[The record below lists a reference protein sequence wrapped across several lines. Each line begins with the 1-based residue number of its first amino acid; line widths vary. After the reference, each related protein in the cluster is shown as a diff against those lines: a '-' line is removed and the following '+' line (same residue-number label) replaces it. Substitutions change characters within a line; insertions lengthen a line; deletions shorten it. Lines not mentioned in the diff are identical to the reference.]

1 MASAVLARVARP
13 KLAHS
18 TGIQTHKNCGN
29 TEINPPM
36 NFRNKMGNDKPS
48 NFIMTKPT
56 GTIANVPT
64 SIISGFLG
72 VGKTT
77 AIRKLLSQKPKNER
91 WAVLVNEFGEVGVD
105 ASLIEADTITKK
117 DVFLREVPGGCM
129 CCTNGLP
136 MQMAL
141 NQLLSRARPHR
152 LLIEPTGLGH
162 LEEVIGTLSSGLNQK
177 TIQLNAVITLIDARM
192 LNQERY
198 LKNDTFIQQ
207 IKCADIIIGNK
218 HDLYESDDKDR
229 LLTFTSHQCC
239 REIEVIFSEQG
250 MFDLDLLDRPS
261 RYIEQCL
268 PQHDHHNPIE
278 TQLTEL
284 AIPDSGY
291 VVASNT
297 GDGFVSIGF
306 RFDSR
311 FVFNSIQLRL
321 MLQGL
326 DIERFKGVF
335 RTNEGCI
342 ILNLAGGVLTE
353 LSVPY
358 CEESRCEALGEELPD
373 DFTAKLFNSLASWEG
388 M

>member
-1 MASAVLARVARP
+1 MLGTILGISSAQYSIMA
-13 KLAHS
+13 KS
-18 TGIQTHKNCGN
+18 T
-29 TEINPPM
+29 P
-36 NFRNKMGNDKPS
+36 
-48 NFIMTKPT
+48 
-56 GTIANVPT
+56 TIANVPT

-77 AIRKLLSQKPKNER
+77 AIRNLLSQRPKNER

-105 ASLIEADTITKK
+105 ASLIEADTSTEKE
-117 DVFLREVPGGCM
+117 VFLREVPGGCM

-162 LEEVIGTLSSGLNQK
+162 LEEVIGTLSSGFNQK
-177 TIQLNAVITLIDARM
+177 TIQLNAVITLTDARM

-218 HDLYESDDKDR
+218 HDLYEPEDENR
-229 LLTFTSHQCC
+229 LLTFSAHQCGS
-239 REIEVIFSEQG
+239 EIKVIFSEQG
-250 MFDLDLLDRPS
+250 RFDLDLLNSPS
-261 RYIEQCL
+261 RFIEPCP
-268 PQHDHHNPIE
+268 PQHDHHNPVE

-284 AIPDSGY
+284 TIPDSGY

-297 GDGFVSIGF
+297 GDGFVSTGF

-311 FVFNSIQLRL
+311 FVFNCIQLRL

-335 RTNEGCI
+335 RTTDGAK

-358 CEESRCEALGEELPD
+358 CEESRCEALGKKLPD
-373 DFTAKLFNSLASWEG
+373 DLTAKLFNSLASWEG